1 MHVCKFASGGLQ
13 RNLTYL
19 PEMPECQRKC
29 FSGAIVE
36 FSKSQG
42 HRKCFGCSCEKRYEA
57 MHVCEGMLDGLKE
70 APNLPLKRPK
80 CQRKCFSGPIKQP
93 YDWNVLKMA
102 ARGGSS
108 TVPSTFTCVGHV
120 AFTRAIKQA
129 SPAAR
134 PKMEPIIIVRTT
146 RHGSSSWWSYGSL
159 SGTRSP
165 LDYAPGTHMTPFMSC
180 LA

>member
-1 MHVCKFASGGLQ
+1 MKKNKIYITIALLLFSAYLFAKNKKPKS
-13 RNLTYL
+13 RV
-19 PEMPECQRKC
+19 
-29 FSGAIVE
+29 IVD
-36 FSKSQG
+36 S
-42 HRKCFGCSCEKRYEA
+42 
-57 MHVCEGMLDGLKE
+57 
-70 APNLPLKRPK
+70 
-80 CQRKCFSGPIKQP
+80 PIKQP

-180 LA
+180 LAWDRLSEENWNIRCWLLLILSKGFTRWSK